1 MHYPRWECDDH
12 GGWGYDVSG
21 RDGVE
26 GNGVTLPVHGG
37 NRWLSNSSRDTFF
50 RLRKSKSMDGGQI
63 DTEQKEV
70 RQTTID
76 NEEDKGTEVSGEIV
90 NNVEAVKDVAKEL
103 EEVEEAVGDV
113 EEFCEDNEEDLEEDR
128 EEEDDKENDVRAAVL
143 RRGAISAEHIGEP
156 DEENSHE
163 KVFFDIILL
172 SFHSSHGHVK
182 D

>member
-12 GGWGYDVSG
+12 GEWGYDISG

-143 RRGAISAEHIGEP
+143 RRGAISAEHIREP

-163 KVFFDIILL
+163 KVFLHYLVIFTFL
-172 SFHSSHGHVK
+172 SWPCK
-182 D
+182 R

>member
-1 MHYPRWECDDH
+1 M
-12 GGWGYDVSG
+12 SG
-21 RDGVE
+21 RDEVD
-26 GNGVTLPVHGG
+26 GNGVQDG
-37 NRWLSNSSRDTFF
+37 NLWFSNSSLNTFF

-76 NEEDKGTEVSGEIV
+76 NEEDMATEVSSGEKV
-90 NNVEAVKDVAKEL
+90 NNVEVVEDVAKEL
-103 EEVEEAVGDV
+103 EEVEEAIGDV
-113 EEFCEDNEEDLEEDR
+113 EEFCEDDEEDLEGDR

-163 KVFFDIILL
+163 KVFW
-172 SFHSSHGHVK
+172 H
-182 D
+182 